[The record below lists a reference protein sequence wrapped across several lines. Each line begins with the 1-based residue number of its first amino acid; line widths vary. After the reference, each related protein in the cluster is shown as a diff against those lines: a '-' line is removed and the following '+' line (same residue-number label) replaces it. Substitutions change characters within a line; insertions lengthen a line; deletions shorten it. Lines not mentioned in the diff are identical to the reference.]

1 MAALWTVV
9 SRYLSVTEF
18 KKGLGIRL
26 AYVLLHQ
33 ADMLV
38 TNFAVS
44 AGFRELNPIVKGF
57 LDTPAQMLL
66 FKLIIPLF
74 IAWLVPA
81 RFLLPALVLLLVVLG
96 LNLKELTS
104 LL

>member
-1 MAALWTVV
+1 MATLWTAV
-9 SRYLSVTEF
+9 SRHLSVAEF
-18 KKGLGIRL
+18 KKGLSIKL
-26 AYVLLHQ
+26 AYVLLQQ

-44 AGFRELNPIVKGF
+44 AGFKELNPIVKGF
-57 LDTPAQMLL
+57 LDTPAQWLL
-66 FKLIIPLF
+66 LKLVIPLF

-81 RFLLPALVLLLVVLG
+81 RFLVPALGLLLVVLG
-96 LNLKELTS
+96 LNLKELAS